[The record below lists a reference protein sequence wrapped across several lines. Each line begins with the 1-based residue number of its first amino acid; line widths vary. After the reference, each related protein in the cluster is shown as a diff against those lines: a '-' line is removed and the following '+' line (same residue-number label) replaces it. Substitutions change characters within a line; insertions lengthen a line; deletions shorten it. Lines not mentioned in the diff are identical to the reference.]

1 MYLEKYSKKF
11 CTRKLFVCS
20 EYYSKNNDKEKHVY
34 SAYRIAFDGKVSW
47 SFGND
52 FARNVTIFRVDNS
65 SYLIVNSSR

>member
-11 CTRKLFVCS
+11 CTRKLFACS

-52 FARNVTIFRVDNS
+52 FF
-65 SYLIVNSSR
+65 